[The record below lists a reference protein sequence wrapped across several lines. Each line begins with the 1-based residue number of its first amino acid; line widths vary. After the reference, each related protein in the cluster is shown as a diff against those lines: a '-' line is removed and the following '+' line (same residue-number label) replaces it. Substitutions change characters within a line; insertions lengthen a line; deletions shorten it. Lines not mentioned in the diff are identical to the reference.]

1 MSEEVYPQ
9 LARHLDDLPGGFPST
24 ESGVE
29 LRILK
34 RLFSPE
40 QAELAVRLTI
50 IPEAAGAI
58 AERSGLDIEETA
70 KRLEVMARKGLIF
83 SIEERGRPALYQAA
97 SYIFGIWEF
106 QLNNLNKEF
115 ALDMDE
121 YAPTLGVELSRFPQL
136 RTIPVGRSIPA
147 SAEVF
152 PHEGAGELVQERKK
166 ILVAPCICR
175 RKTKTQGAGCD
186 KPEETCLIFDQWA
199 EYYHRNGLGRIIGK
213 DEALEILKKA
223 DEAGLV
229 LQPSN
234 SKEPGWICCCC
245 SCCCGAVKRLKAH
258 PKPASIV
265 VNSFICRVDPD
276 TCMGCRV
283 CIDRCPTHAH
293 EIVDDRVAYLPE
305 RCIGCGLCATT
316 CPSGAATM
324 IRKPERQHPSIPQTV
339 MDNQIMLA
347 QVRGKAG
354 LQDVTEKKSA

>member
-1 MSEEVYPQ
+1 MSEEVYSQ
-9 LARHLDDLPGGFPST
+9 LARHLDDLPGGFPPSK
-24 ESGVE
+24 SGVE

-40 QAELAVRLTI
+40 EAELAVCLTLV
-50 IPEAAGAI
+50 PEEARAI
-58 AERSGLDIEETA
+58 AKRRGVDIEEAA
-70 KRLEVMARKGLIF
+70 KQLEVMARKGLIF
-83 SIEERGRPALYQAA
+83 SIEEGGRPALYQAA
-97 SYIFGIWEF
+97 SYIFGIWEY

-115 ALDMDE
+115 ARDMDE
-121 YAPTLGVELSRFPQL
+121 YAPTLGVEISKFPQL

-147 SAEVF
+147 STEVF
-152 PHEGAGELVQERKK
+152 PHEGAGELVQARKK

-175 RKTKTQGAGCD
+175 RKTKTQGAVCD

-245 SCCCGAVKRLKAH
+245 SCCCGVVKRLKAH
-258 PKPASIV
+258 PKSASIV
-265 VNSFICRVDPD
+265 VNSFICRVDSEI
-276 TCMGCRV
+276 CEGCRI
-283 CIDRCPTHAH
+283 CIDRCPTRAH
-293 EIVDDRVAYLPE
+293 EIVDDRVVHLPE

-324 IRKPERQHPSIPQTV
+324 IRKPEGQQPDIPQTV
-339 MDNQIMLA
+339 MDNQIKLA
-347 QVRGKAG
+347 QVRGKLD
-354 LQDVTEKKSA
+354 LQEVT

>member
-1 MSEEVYPQ
+1 MSEEVYRQ
-9 LARHLDDLPGGFPST
+9 LARHLDDLPGGFPSS

-40 QAELAVRLTI
+40 QAVLAVSLTI
-50 IPEAAGAI
+50 IPEEARTI

-70 KRLEVMARKGLIF
+70 KRLEVMARNGLIF
-83 SIEERGRPALYQAA
+83 SIEEGGRPALYQAA

-115 ALDMDE
+115 ARDMDE

-147 SAEVF
+147 SAEVL
-152 PHEGAGELVQERKK
+152 PHEGAGEMVQERKK

-199 EYYHRNGLGRIIGK
+199 EYYHRNGLGRIIEK
-213 DEALEILKKA
+213 AEALEILKKA
-223 DEAGLV
+223 DEAGSV

-245 SCCCGAVKRLKAH
+245 SCCCGSLKRLKAH
-258 PKPASIV
+258 PKSASIV
-265 VNSFICRVDPD
+265 VNSLICRVDPEI
-276 TCMGCRV
+276 CEGCQI
-283 CIDRCPTHAH
+283 CIDRCPTDAH
-293 EIVDDRVAYLPE
+293 GIVDDRVVHLPE

-324 IRKPERQHPSIPQTV
+324 IRKPEGQQPGIPQTV
-339 MDNQIMLA
+339 FDNQIKLA

-354 LQDVTEKKSA
+354 L